1 MDRYFIKRI
10 IGAIAYWE
18 LCFIN
23 SILFLLRQRF
33 MLILIAR
40 FFWSNNIRHAK
51 AIRTGFPLQQT
62 VYAYYVQSRLLNG
75 ELIHYLN
82 QHICLFPLQPGLGYT
97 ISTLSQKSVTPAW
110 SVGKPTRFCSV
121 LGEGEVKNML
131 PLKG

>member
-1 MDRYFIKRI
+1 MDGYFIKRI

-62 VYAYYVQSRLLNG
+62 VYAYYVQSRLVNG

-82 QHICLFPLQPGLGYT
+82 QHICLFPLQPGLGDT
-97 ISTLSQKSVTPAW
+97 FIASINNCFTPT
-110 SVGKPTRFCSV
+110 GFYSV
-121 LGEGEVKNML
+121 LGEGVVKNML